1 MYTGRWTAVARL
13 VFVTCQAIDR
23 IFPLARSSI
32 LENPGSPSRGFLFD
46 GRLSIGDGEA
56 GADGQGSELVDR
68 VGAGARQLLLVEE
81 LGHFGCHSPGSGRN
95 TAPGS
100 SSPQS
105 TRIVQRKRRPTS
117 NVDSMMVL
125 RARRGGTGSK

>member
-68 VGAGARQLLLVEE
+68 VAAGARQLLLVEE
-81 LGHFGCHSPGSGRN
+81 LGHVRVPFAGFRPDHRAGIELAAIDAHRAAE
-95 TAPGS
+95 TAADLER
-100 SSPQS
+100 
-105 TRIVQRKRRPTS
+105 RIR
-117 NVDSMMVL
+117 
-125 RARRGGTGSK
+125 